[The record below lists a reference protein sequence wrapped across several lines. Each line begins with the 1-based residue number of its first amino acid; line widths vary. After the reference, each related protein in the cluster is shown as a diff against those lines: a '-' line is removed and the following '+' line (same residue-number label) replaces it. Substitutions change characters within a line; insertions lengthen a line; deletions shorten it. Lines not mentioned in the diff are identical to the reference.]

1 MPSHSHM
8 RMAYLWN
15 WSWKRS
21 RCPCKV
27 SAGRPEIHNIGQM
40 FGHQTVT
47 DGISYKGFKPVYF
60 YWYATFNKALPD
72 VSGCLGAPT
81 LFGLITALTGMQ
93 LEKQLDGEVVE
104 MTAVLNNLD
113 ERSQPTLPRR
123 ESGDG
128 DGGVELP
135 DHWGESSET
144 GEYKHH

>member
-1 MPSHSHM
+1 
-8 RMAYLWN
+8 MAYLWN

-27 SAGRPEIHNIGQM
+27 SAGRPEIHNIGQV

-47 DGISYKGFKPVYF
+47 GDTSYKGLNSNQFFFF
-60 YWYATFNKALPD
+60 YCYATFNKALPD
-72 VSGCLGAPT
+72 VSGCTGTPT
-81 LFGLITALTGMQ
+81 LFGLMTVLTGMQ

-128 DGGVELP
+128 DGGVELSN
-135 DHWGESSET
+135 HWGKSSET
-144 GEYKHH
+144 GEHKHH